1 MKTYSLAEVAA
12 LALPKPPELKDP
24 ERWLRRH
31 LNDGRIKGYKVGR
44 VWRMRQEQLDWLLDR
59 LSNDVQEPHAE
70 PVATTGA
77 VSILSG
83 MSERARARIQRQ
95 SDRRLA

>member
-1 MKTYSLAEVAA
+1 MKTYSLAEVAEI
-12 LALPKPPELKDP
+12 ALPKPPELKDP

-44 VWRMRQEQLDWLLDR
+44 IWRMRQEQLDWLLDR
-59 LSNDVQEPHAE
+59 LSNGVQESDVE
-70 PVATTGA
+70 PSTSAGP